1 VDVVYHAPTESPE
14 GAAAHDERLRAR
26 SPHVDWEV
34 TNQATIHLW
43 HRREQGLE
51 VPPHRHVS
59 EGLATWPET
68 ATAVAVRINAG
79 GDLDVLAPFG
89 LADLFEL
96 RLRHNPTLVRVDV
109 FWRRVRE
116 RRWRERWPELT
127 VVTPEA

>member
-1 VDVVYHAPTESPE
+1 MYHSEGELPE
-14 GAAAHDERLRAR
+14 VTAAHAKRLQAQQ
-26 SPHVDWEV
+26 PHVDWEV

-43 HRREQGLE
+43 HRRDQGLE
-51 VPPHRHVS
+51 VPPHRSVS

-68 ATAVAVRINAG
+68 ATAVAVRLNAAG
-79 GDLDVLAPFG
+79 SLEVLAPFG

-96 RLRHNPTLVRVDV
+96 LLRHNPTLVPVDV

-116 RRWRERWPELT
+116 RRWRERWPELR

>member
-1 VDVVYHAPTESPE
+1 MRNGWRRS
-14 GAAAHDERLRAR
+14 
-26 SPHVDWEV
+26 SPHIDWEV

-43 HRREQGLE
+43 HRREQGLD
-51 VPPHRHVS
+51 VPPHGSVS

-68 ATAVAVRINAG
+68 ATAVAVRLAASG
-79 GDLDVLAPFG
+79 ALEVLAPFG

-96 RLRHNPTLVRVDV
+96 RLRHNPALVHEDV

-116 RRWRERWPELT
+116 RGWRQRWPELV